1 MKIEFYSYTRGE
13 QPDYRDFCL
22 PNNIG
27 KDFISVLQNMVRPI
41 LECDLDYPRWVLY
54 KKHNVVAWGLCCKN
68 ETLSNSCNVD
78 IKGRSVKGFF
88 ALIFSDIEEDNFWI
102 PSFDINIFKIL
113 YEEEIAPYWY
123 CQEGDIH
130 YSHKH
135 SVDGIHIDKIFAKN
149 NEYSEELNSNIFQCK
164 SLRRMDKKEVIAA
177 AMTFPE
183 ISLLIDNKDFVEATG
198 KKAPFMNCLS
208 SSVSSKTVKV
218 KRICPQCHKYV
229 DYFTDNGICV
239 KCDNDN
245 NINITTNAF
254 GIMNQPDLNLQDK
267 EKLEVL
273 KKSLRDSKLSIEEL
287 ENELKKE
294 KLSNKILLVICAV
307 FLCAV
312 FLLVIAYLWPNNKGE
327 RGLSDNKE
335 VVKDT
340 IVTSSKKRYL
350 LEVYPKTIEAQSTGR
365 DSIVITW
372 KDNAPKVKATFADK
386 NEWVKE
392 VSKKDNSIVVRVE
405 KNETGKER
413 EAIVEFVLDGQ
424 KEEVNIKQAAH

>member
-164 SLRRMDKKEVIAA
+164 SLGRMDKKEVIAA

-183 ISLLIDNKDFVEATG
+183 ISLLIDNEDFVEATG

-245 NINITTNAF
+245 NINITTNDID
-254 GIMNQPDLNLQDK
+254 IMNQPDLNLQDK
-267 EKLEVL
+267 EKMEDL

-294 KLSNKILLVICAV
+294 KLSNKILLVICT
-307 FLCAV
+307 V
-312 FLLVIAYLWPNNKGE
+312 FLLVIAYLWHNNKE
-327 RGLSDNKE
+327 EIGLSDNKE

-340 IVTSSKKRYL
+340 IVTSNEKRYL

-392 VSKKDNSIVVRVE
+392 VSKNDNSIVVRVE

>member
-41 LECDLDYPRWVLY
+41 LECDLDNPRWVLY

-102 PSFDINIFKIL
+102 PSFDINIFKNF

-164 SLRRMDKKEVIAA
+164 SLGRMDKKEVIAA
-177 AMTFPE
+177 AMTFSE
-183 ISLLIDNKDFVEATG
+183 ISLLIDNEDFVEATG
-198 KKAPFMNCLS
+198 KKSPFMNCLS
-208 SSVSSKTVKV
+208 SNVSSKTVKV

-229 DYFTDNGICV
+229 DEFTENGICV

-245 NINITTNAF
+245 NINITTNDID
-254 GIMNQPDLNLQDK
+254 IMNQHDISLQDK
-267 EKLEVL
+267 ENLEKL
-273 KKSLRDSKLSIEEL
+273 KKTLRDSELSVKEL
-287 ENELKKE
+287 EK
-294 KLSNKILLVICAV
+294 
-307 FLCAV
+307 
-312 FLLVIAYLWPNNKGE
+312 YL
-327 RGLSDNKE
+327 
-335 VVKDT
+335 
-340 IVTSSKKRYL
+340 
-350 LEVYPKTIEAQSTGR
+350 
-365 DSIVITW
+365 
-372 KDNAPKVKATFADK
+372 
-386 NEWVKE
+386 
-392 VSKKDNSIVVRVE
+392 
-405 KNETGKER
+405 
-413 EAIVEFVLDGQ
+413 
-424 KEEVNIKQAAH
+424 

>member
-27 KDFISVLQNMVRPI
+27 KNFISVLQNMVKPI
-41 LECDLDYPRWVLY
+41 LECDLDNPRWVFY
-54 KKHNVVAWGLCCKN
+54 KKDDVVAWGLCCKN

-88 ALIFSDIEEDNFWI
+88 ALIFSDIDVDNFWI
-102 PSFDINIFKIL
+102 PSLDINIFKIL

-130 YSHKH
+130 YSHEH
-135 SVDGIHIDKIFAKN
+135 SADGIHIDKIFAKN
-149 NEYSEELNSNIFQCK
+149 SEYSKELNSDIFQCK
-164 SLRRMDKKEVIAA
+164 SLGCMDKKKVIAA
-177 AMTFPE
+177 AMLFPKM
-183 ISLLIDNKDFVEATG
+183 SLLIDNKDLVEAMG
-198 KKAPFMNCLS
+198 KKSPFMNCLS
-208 SSVSSKTVKV
+208 SNVSSKIVKV

-229 DYFTDNGICV
+229 GEFTDNGICV

-245 NINITTNAF
+245 NINITTNDID
-254 GIMNQPDLNLQDK
+254 IMNQHDISLQDK
-267 EKLEVL
+267 ENLEKL
-273 KKSLRDSKLSIEEL
+273 KKTLRDSELSVKEL
-287 ENELKKE
+287 ENKLKKE
-294 KLSNKILLVICAV
+294 KLANKILLAICS
-307 FLCAV
+307 V
-312 FLLVIAYLWPNNKGE
+312 FLLIIAYLWHNKTGE
-327 RGLSDNKE
+327 GSVSDNKE
-335 VVKDT
+335 VVKDST
-340 IVTSSKKRYL
+340 VISKEKTYR

-392 VSKKDNSIVVRVE
+392 VLKNDNSIVVRVE

-424 KEEVNIKQAAH
+424 KEKVNIKQAAH

>member
-102 PSFDINIFKIL
+102 PSFDINIFKFL

-164 SLRRMDKKEVIAA
+164 SLGRMDKKEVIAA

-198 KKAPFMNCLS
+198 KKAPFMNCIS

>member
-41 LECDLDYPRWVLY
+41 LECDLDNPRWVLY

-102 PSFDINIFKIL
+102 PSFDINIFKNF

-164 SLRRMDKKEVIAA
+164 SLGRMDKKEVIAA

-183 ISLLIDNKDFVEATG
+183 ISLLIDNEDFVEATG

-229 DYFTDNGICV
+229 DEFTENGICV

-245 NINITTNAF
+245 NINITTNDID
-254 GIMNQPDLNLQDK
+254 IMNQHDISLQDK
-267 EKLEVL
+267 ENLEKL
-273 KKSLRDSKLSIEEL
+273 KKTLRDSELSVKEL
-287 ENELKKE
+287 ENKLKKE
-294 KLSNKILLVICAV
+294 KLANKILLAICS
-307 FLCAV
+307 V
-312 FLLVIAYLWPNNKGE
+312 FLLIIAYLWHNKTGE
-327 RGLSDNKE
+327 GSVSDNKE
-335 VVKDT
+335 VVKDST
-340 IVTSSKKRYL
+340 VISKEKTYR
-350 LEVYPKTIEAQSTGR
+350 LEVYPKTIEEQSTGR

-386 NEWVKE
+386 NDWVKE
-392 VSKKDNSIVVRVE
+392 VSKNDNSIVVRVE

-424 KEEVNIKQAAH
+424 KEKVNIKQAAH

>member
-27 KDFISVLQNMVRPI
+27 KDSISVLQNMVRPI

-88 ALIFSDIEEDNFWI
+88 ALIFSDIEEENFWI

-164 SLRRMDKKEVIAA
+164 SLGRMDKKEVIAA

-183 ISLLIDNKDFVEATG
+183 ISLLIDNEDFVEATG

-218 KRICPQCHKYV
+218 KRICPQCHKSV

-294 KLSNKILLVICAV
+294 KLSNKILLIICT
-307 FLCAV
+307 V
-312 FLLVIAYLWPNNKGE
+312 FLLVIAYLWHNNKGE

-340 IVTSSKKRYL
+340 IVTSNEKRYL

-392 VSKKDNSIVVRVE
+392 VSKNDNSIVVRVE

-424 KEEVNIKQAAH
+424 KEKVNIKQAAH